1 MPAIKSLCKNTRLKC
16 NCVYVSGK
24 VIVMAARRYRI
35 KVSRD
40 GRDYLV
46 LGYAFDVPEHAEREA
61 ARLSAET
68 GEEYKVVEQYRVVEA

>member
-1 MPAIKSLCKNTRLKC
+1 
-16 NCVYVSGK
+16 
-24 VIVMAARRYRI
+24 MAARRYRI
-35 KVSRD
+35 KISRD

-68 GEEYKVVEQYRVVEA
+68 GEEYRVVEA

>member
-1 MPAIKSLCKNTRLKC
+1 MQILIRLVPAYRGYART
-16 NCVYVSGK
+16 
-24 VIVMAARRYRI
+24 VIVLASRRYRI

-46 LGYAFDVPEHAEREA
+46 LGYAFDLRESADAEA

-68 GEEYKVVEQYRVVEA
+68 GENYRTVEA